1 MSLYGKMTG
10 GLMALVL
17 LGGSAA
23 YVAGAGGKVI
33 ELAEQAAAEIT
44 CYIVREYNGVPALF
58 RDGEE
63 EPVEMYS
70 TPMEDINPVDAAK
83 LSEGI
88 RLRGIAEVN
97 RLLEDLEI
105 R

>member
-1 MSLYGKMTG
+1 MSLYGKMMG
-10 GLMALVL
+10 GLTALAL

-23 YVAGAGGKVI
+23 YVAGAGGKVL
-33 ELAEQAAAEIT
+33 ELAEQTAAEAS

-63 EPVEMYS
+63 EPVAVYS

-83 LSEGI
+83 LAEGI
-88 RLRGIAEVN
+88 RLRGISEVN